1 MTDRIYLPDVSDDEN
16 ALVNGLLDQLA
27 RKASRNLLRA
37 RYYDGK
43 QAIRQVGTVV
53 PPIYYR
59 MGLVL
64 GWSAKAVDILA
75 RRCNLDGFVW
85 ADGDLESL
93 GLAEVWEDNVLD
105 GESNSAIVST
115 LIHGVAFAVNTRGG
129 DGEPESLLHFKDAL
143 SATGEWNSRT
153 RRMDNLLSIAGRDAD
168 GKPNSLALYLD
179 GETIVAEHDGQKWH
193 VDRSEHGFGVPVEAL
208 VYKPRLGRPF
218 GQSRIS
224 PQVMSLQDAA
234 TRSVIR
240 MEGHADIYSY
250 PDMWLLGADESMFV
264 NEDGSKRPTWD
275 VIMGRIKAIPDD
287 EEAIPGLERASV
299 QQFPA
304 SSPEPHLAHLN
315 MLAKAFARETSLP
328 DTSVAITDVANPT
341 SAEAYNAAQHELV
354 SEAEGATD
362 DWSPA
367 LRRSMVRALA
377 IANDLSEVPAEW
389 RSIQPKWRSP
399 LFESRAAQADA
410 GMKQIA
416 AVPWL
421 AETEVGLEMLGLN
434 EQQIKRALAEK
445 RRLAGRGVLD
455 TLKQAAEARN
465 QSANPDTQVVDPNA
479 VGE

>member
-27 RKASRNLLRA
+27 RKSSRNLLRA

-85 ADGDLESL
+85 ADGDLDSL
-93 GLAEVWEDNVLD
+93 GVQEIWEDNLFD
-105 GESNSAIVST
+105 SETNSAIVSG
-115 LIHGVAFAVNTRGG
+115 LIHGVCFLVNTRGG
-129 DGEPESLLHFKDAL
+129 DGEPEALVHAKDAL
-143 SATGEWNSRT
+143 NATGEWNART
-153 RRMDNLLSIAGRDAD
+153 RRMDNLLSIAARDQE
-168 GKPNSLALYLD
+168 GNPTSLALYLD
-179 GETIVAEHDGQKWH
+179 GETIVAERDGGKWS
-193 VDRSEHGFGVPVEAL
+193 VDRSEHDFGVPVEAM

-218 GQSRIS
+218 GMSRIS
-224 PQVMSLQDAA
+224 QPVMSLQDAA
-234 TRSVIR
+234 LRSVIR

-275 VIMGRIKAIPDD
+275 VMMGRIKAIPDD
-287 EEAIPGLERASV
+287 EEALPNLERADV

-341 SAEAYNAAQHELV
+341 SAESYNAAQHELV

-362 DWSPA
+362 DWSQP
-367 LRRSMVRALA
+367 LRRSMIRGLA
-377 IANDLSEVPAEW
+377 ISNGLSEVPPEW
-389 RSIQPKWRSP
+389 RTIDTKWRSP

-410 GMKQIA
+410 GMKQIS

-465 QSANPDTQVVDPNA
+465 QAMTADTQAVDQNA
-479 VGE
+479 VAQ